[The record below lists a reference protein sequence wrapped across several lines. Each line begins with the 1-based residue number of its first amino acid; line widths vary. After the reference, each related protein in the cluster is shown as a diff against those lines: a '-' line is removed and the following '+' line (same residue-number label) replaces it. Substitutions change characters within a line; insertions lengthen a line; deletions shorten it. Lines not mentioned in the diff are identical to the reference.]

1 MNILQLSFHASP
13 FSEIGKNDGGGMSVY
28 VQQIS
33 KHLSEKHNVTVVT
46 GEKAESFKNKNLEF
60 ISLEIFEPELNVE
73 DKEIHLQ
80 EFKNRLEEFIDLK
93 SFDVIH
99 AHYWLSGLVAKEFSN
114 ELNIPFVFT
123 SHSLGVFLDG
133 YNKERVDC
141 EKIVMTSSNLVT
153 ASSVF
158 EIMLITDTYK
168 VDENKIK
175 RVTPGVDRKIFSP
188 DLSVKKENIFL
199 SIGRIQEQKGQ
210 LKTLEFLNSFRKI
223 ENNFKC
229 YFIGGPSGKTG
240 NEYLQELKESVI
252 NFKLETHVEFLN
264 SLSQEEIIELL
275 NKAKLLIHT
284 SQFETFG
291 LVAIEA
297 NSMGVPVL
305 SVNNG
310 SLMEVIENNKNG
322 YLSENLLDGNVN
334 NFVNNLLNDKKKE
347 LEKINKDTIEEIKIA
362 AEFAL
367 NSKYP
372 KDSELFKDVYV

>member
-33 KHLSEKHNVTVVT
+33 KHLSENHNVTVVT
-46 GEKAESFKNKNLEF
+46 GEKAESFKDKNLEF

-99 AHYWLSGLVAKEFSN
+99 AHYWLSGLIAKEISN

-153 ASSVF
+153 TSSVF
-158 EIMLITDTYK
+158 ETMLITDTYK

-175 RVTPGVDRKIFSP
+175 KITPGVNRKIFSP

-210 LKTLEFLNSFRKI
+210 LQTLQFLNSFKKI
-223 ENNFKC
+223 ENDFKC
-229 YFIGGPSGKTG
+229 IFIGGPSGKYG
-240 NEYLQELKESVI
+240 NEYLQELKQTVKDF
-252 NFKLETHVEFLN
+252 NLDTHVEFLDN
-264 SLSQEEIIELL
+264 LPQIKIIELL

-297 NSMGVPVL
+297 NTMGVPVL
-305 SVNNG
+305 TTNNG
-310 SLMEVIENNKNG
+310 SLMEIIENNKNG
-322 YLSENLLDGNVN
+322 YLSENLIDGEVN
-334 NFVNNLLNDKKKE
+334 NFVKNL
-347 LEKINKDTIEEIKIA
+347 IN
-362 AEFAL
+362 
-367 NSKYP
+367 
-372 KDSELFKDVYV
+372 DSEKFDEIMNDCFEKSKKYSWSKAVDNLETIYKFLI

>member
-1 MNILQLSFHASP
+1 MNILQLSFHVSP

-46 GEKAESFKNKNLEF
+46 GEKAESFKDKNLEF
-60 ISLEIFEPELNVE
+60 ISLDIFEPDLNVE

-80 EFKNRLEEFIDLK
+80 EFKNRLEEFTDLK

-99 AHYWLSGLVAKEFSN
+99 AHYWLSGLVAKEISN
-114 ELNIPFVFT
+114 ELNIPFIFT

-158 EIMLITDTYK
+158 ETMLITDTYK
-168 VDENKIK
+168 IDENKIK
-175 RVTPGVDRKIFSP
+175 KIIPGVDREIFSP
-188 DLSVKKENIFL
+188 DLSIKKENIFL
-199 SIGRIQEQKGQ
+199 SVGRIQEQKGQ
-210 LKTLEFLNSFRKI
+210 LQTLEFLNNFKEI
-223 ENNFKC
+223 ENDFKC
-229 YFIGGPSGKTG
+229 IFIGGPSGKYG
-240 NEYLQELKESVI
+240 NEYLEELERTVE
-252 NFKLETHVEFLN
+252 KLSLDTHVEFVDNLP
-264 SLSQEEIIELL
+264 QTKIIKLL

-297 NSMGVPVL
+297 QTMGVPVL
-305 SVNNG
+305 SINNG
-310 SLMEVIENNKNG
+310 SLMEIIENNKNG
-322 YLSENLLDGNVN
+322 YLSENLIDRGVT
-334 NFVNNLLNDKKKE
+334 NFVSNLLNE
-347 LEKINKDTIEEIKIA
+347 NKIFEEISSSCI
-362 AEFAL
+362 EM
-367 NSKYP
+367 SKKYDW
-372 KDSELFKDVYV
+372 KKTSHIIQNIYEELVTY